1 MNDFE
6 VKEQVRQFYNRIGWQ
21 MVGEGVYQNARY
33 EDLRPVS
40 SEYIHRCH
48 LRVKH
53 FLKPDG
59 VYLLDAGSGPIQYP
73 DYLVYSQDYRYRVCL
88 DISFVALEEARKRI
102 EEHGLYVVADV
113 ANLPFK
119 PGVFEGVVS
128 LHTLHHLPQEEQ
140 KTAYGELYRVL
151 APGSSAVVVNGWTES
166 ILMKR
171 LQWLVSLMERLGNQL
186 ERSRETSA
194 SNKTGGEKDTQVQ
207 PAEPTGTYIHKQDA
221 AWLRQ
226 QLNGKDVEI
235 RCWRSVNVR
244 FLRAV
249 IHRSL
254 GGRIWL
260 KLLYWL
266 EERFPHY
273 FGEKG
278 QYPLVIVRKG
288 SHG

>member
-1 MNDFE
+1 MNDLE
-6 VKEQVRQFYNRIGWQ
+6 VKEQVRQFYNQVGWQ
-21 MVGEGVYQNARY
+21 MAGEGIYQNARY

-48 LRVKH
+48 LRVKR

-73 DYLVYSQDYRYRVCL
+73 DYLVYSQNYRYRVCL

-102 EEHGLYVVADV
+102 GGHGLYVVADV

-119 PGVFEGVVS
+119 PGVFDGIVS
-128 LHTLHHLPQEEQ
+128 LHTLHHLPQDEQ

-151 APGSSAVVVNGWTES
+151 AGGSSAVVVNGWTES
-166 ILMKR
+166 ALMKR
-171 LQWLVSLMERLGNQL
+171 LQWLVNLMERLGNRL
-186 ERSRETSA
+186 TWSRGASA
-194 SNKTGGEKDTQVQ
+194 EEKTKEKNGAQAQ
-207 PAEPTGTYIHKQDA
+207 SAEPTGTYVHKQDA

-226 QLNGKDVEI
+226 QLQGMDVEI
-235 RCWRSVNVR
+235 LCWRSVNVR

-254 GGRIWL
+254 GGRFWL
-260 KLLYWL
+260 RLLFWL

-278 QYPLVIVRKG
+278 QYPLVVIRNG
-288 SHG
+288 SRG